1 MSAGPGPTPRDAPR
15 TRVLLARV
23 TALEEALARGK
34 KQIPA
39 RTARRVRALLVGV
52 RQRLELGVD
61 HTVVALAGG
70 TGSGKS
76 SVFNALSGLSFA
88 EVGVRRPTTAE
99 LTACVWAH
107 RADLLLG
114 WLGVAHDRRIER
126 ESALD
131 GDSQADLRGLVLLD
145 LPDHDS
151 IEPAHRAVVDR
162 VLPQVDLLVWV
173 VDPQKYADDA
183 LHNTYLRTLA
193 GHEGS
198 MIVLLNQLDTVP
210 VDAREALLAD
220 VERLLAEDGLVG
232 VGVYGASARTGEG
245 MGQVRAALA
254 RAVAARGLAEV
265 RAEAELDDAARLL
278 GQVVSPAEPDV
289 AGPAEAAAD
298 ALLAASGVDQT
309 AATVE
314 RAVRVGDRPPARVGP
329 VQPDRVE
336 DLRQR
341 WLDAVAGGLP
351 RLWAR
356 TVAARVA
363 DAPALVA
370 AADDALGG
378 VTVDARR
385 PRAALVLR
393 VLAALVGLVALASA
407 GFTAAAL
414 GGRLV
419 PLPESFVWD
428 DGTRGLAAVTA
439 GIAVAALATLLL
451 SRWVR
456 HRAARRRAAGL
467 VVDARRALAAVVD
480 ELLVRPTVAVLEE
493 HRAIREAAA
502 LATEPVVRPAAR
514 PAAGPAVR
522 PTVPPVVPPVVPPES
537 PAGSGAAGG
546 AAEASSTEDV
556 DDAAS
561 PA

>member
-1 MSAGPGPTPRDAPR
+1 MTTDPGVTPSTTVPREAPR
-15 TRVLLARV
+15 TRALLARV

-39 RTARRVRALLVGV
+39 RTARRVRAILVGV

-61 HTVVALAGG
+61 HTIVALAGG

-76 SVFNALSGLSFA
+76 SVFNALSGFTFA

-107 RADLLLG
+107 RADLLLA
-114 WLGVAHDRRIER
+114 WLGVAPDRRIER

-151 IEPAHRAVVDR
+151 IEPAHRAVVDK

-183 LHNTYLRTLA
+183 LHNTYLRSLA
-193 GHEGS
+193 GHEGA

-210 VDAREALLAD
+210 VDAREGLLAD

-232 VGVYGASARTGEG
+232 VGVYGASARTGDG
-245 MGQVRAALA
+245 MVQVRAALA
-254 RAVAARGLAEV
+254 RAVTARGLAQV

-278 GQVVSPAEPDV
+278 AEVVAPGEPDV
-289 AGPAEAAAD
+289 VGPSEAAAE
-298 ALLAASGVDQT
+298 ALLAASGGAET
-309 AATVE
+309 AANVE
-314 RAVRVGDRPPARVGP
+314 RSLRAGDRPPTRLGP

-336 DLRQR
+336 ALRQR
-341 WLDAVAGGLP
+341 WLDAVGGALP

-356 TVAARVA
+356 TLAERVA
-363 DAPALVA
+363 DVPTLVA
-370 AADDALGG
+370 AVDQALAGVDVGG
-378 VTVDARR
+378 RR
-385 PRAALVLR
+385 PRSAVALRL
-393 VLAALVGLVALASA
+393 LAALVGLVALATA

-414 GGRLV
+414 DGRLV
-419 PLPESFVWD
+419 ALSEPPWD
-428 DGTRGLAAVTA
+428 ARTRSLALVTCGLAA
-439 GIAVAALATLLL
+439 AALLLVL
-451 SRWVR
+451 VARWVR
-456 HRAARRRAAGL
+456 RRAARRCAAAL
-467 VVDARRALAAVVD
+467 LAEARRSLATVVDALVVGPG
-480 ELLVRPTVAVLEE
+480 VGVLGE
-493 HRAIREAAA
+493 HRAVREAAA
-502 LATEPVVRPAAR
+502 LVTDPVVRPAVR
-514 PAAGPAVR
+514 PEGR
-522 PTVPPVVPPVVPPES
+522 PTVS
-537 PAGSGAAGG
+537 AGSGAA
-546 AAEASSTEDV
+546 EASPSTGDGDGTV
-556 DDAAS
+556 S